1 LKLPHLT
8 PVAKAQLWGLLVGTA
23 LAVLAC
29 EHWGLGYRIMLIVGA
44 LAWVLS
50 ERFLAPRLTGSGWR
64 TIAAGVASGTAFPWI
79 GVAAAVLLN
88 ALRP

>member
-1 LKLPHLT
+1 MKFPVLT

-29 EHWGLGYRIMLIVGA
+29 ERWELGYRIMLIVGA

-50 ERFLAPRLTGSGWR
+50 ERFLAPRLIGSGWR
-64 TIAAGVASGTAFPWI
+64 TIAAGVASGIAFPWV